1 MLSKIFNTFLFI
13 VFFHSLLAQR
23 IPESYQTPFSTYP
36 VKAGACAQVTHSSG
50 SQIFIEEG
58 AISAGLDSVVIYYR
72 EMRTPM
78 DMLVHDIHMYT
89 WLGEKI
95 YLESTGMFEIYA
107 LAGSDTL
114 EMAPGKTI
122 EVRMATSAKRA
133 DPMVEGYIYNQ
144 KQHRW
149 ENYTNQ
155 ISLLKIDDDN
165 HLWGSPPVKNAQTDD
180 SGGNK
185 QESRDKKS
193 QDNWSSAGP
202 NIQSQT
208 VLQTMSIDQ
217 FGLFSFD
224 KMLGGFNYVYLQP
237 SFVDNNGE
245 KISSTIF
252 VVYKNINSIFYFPA
266 EGNGDFF
273 IIQNQPYKLFTIS
286 DNGSIA
292 ILEKYPNLSQIKNQ
306 VITFELQNSG
316 KPENRQQLTK
326 ITGIP

>member
-58 AISAGLDSVVIYYR
+58 TISAGLDSVVIYYR

-107 LAGSDTL
+107 LAGSDTI
-114 EMAPGKTI
+114 EMAPGKII
-122 EVRMATSAKRA
+122 EVRMTTSAKRA
-133 DPMVEGYIYNQ
+133 DPMVEGYIYDR
-144 KQHRW
+144 KKHLW

-155 ISLLKIDDDN
+155 ISILKIDDDN

-217 FGLFSFD
+217 FGLFNFD

-273 IIQNQPYKLFTIS
+273 IIQNQPYKLLTIS

-316 KPENRQQLTK
+316 QPENRQQLTK